1 MIDVSN
7 IYNIKKE
14 DRVFVDTNIL
24 IFLFSPSSIIKSST
38 HQIQKYSAVF
48 AKLLENKCDLY
59 VNSHV
64 VSEFINRCLR
74 DDFNSNFNING
85 DKDYKKD
92 YRGSIEYNTTI
103 RIVLKQLKKF
113 MATSKHINDDFESFD
128 LSKAYDT
135 TSESDFNDLII
146 ADTVKKNNLK
156 LLTDD
161 NDFKT
166 SMGIDINWYLSTK

>member
-92 YRGSIEYNTTI
+92 YRGSVEYNTTI